1 MVGPGLFVEPS
12 YSSAHHLR
20 QLSIPL
26 SLRLLVT
33 PVHALHVFHVYIRLV
48 LLLMISSLCIL
59 PRTMICLKYFSTIT
73 SVLLVPCDAL
83 FCVYYIYVA
92 P

>member
-1 MVGPGLFVEPS
+1 MVGLGLFVEPF

-26 SLRLLVT
+26 SLCLLVT
-33 PVHALHVFHVYIRLV
+33 PVHALRVFHVYIRFALF
-48 LLLMISSLCIL
+48 LLCIL
-59 PRTMICLKYFSTIT
+59 PSTMICLKHFSTST
-73 SVLLVPCDAL
+73 PVFLVPYDAL

-92 P
+92 R